1 MEKDVIYLVSNL
13 GENKKKIWSST
24 WHRTSDI
31 RVPRSDVLTLS
42 YRKPVGESQAITRST
57 YGTCSLIYPTVFCSS
72 RWSLV
77 VTFYLYQGSKL
88 TLANSHNASDFD
100 NLRVRKISTSK
111 RLLFRIMYVS
121 QTCSRKVV
129 AVKTTAKDTKYLIP
143 FLLNFS
149 TH

>member
-1 MEKDVIYLVSNL
+1 M
-13 GENKKKIWSST
+13 
-24 WHRTSDI
+24 
-31 RVPRSDVLTLS
+31 
-42 YRKPVGESQAITRST
+42 
-57 YGTCSLIYPTVFCSS
+57 
-72 RWSLV
+72 

-149 TH
+149 AH